1 MYEVLLGISL
11 AVFAGVW
18 YLVKFLFNL
27 HADRNQAKVDLLE
40 LKKSVLKQSE
50 QAILFSNSI
59 NANLQNAILRILG
72 KQSGGKDE

>member
-11 AVFAGVW
+11 AVFAGFW

-27 HADRNQAKVDLLE
+27 HADRNQAKNDVIE
-40 LKKSVLKQSE
+40 LKKTVLKQSE

-59 NANLQNAILRILG
+59 NKNLQDAIIRILG
-72 KQSGGKDE
+72 KPSGGKDE